1 MAGELKIYTLGNFKV
16 ANSEK
21 VITENINKSSKRWKL
36 LQYLITFNNQEIS
49 RDELIMILNLSK
61 NDDPESSLS
70 ALVYRLRNLLNKYTN
85 QGNGHFI
92 KTSGS
97 AYTFNGDAN
106 YWLDS
111 EVFESKCQQVTDL
124 IEQSSNQQSLNGVAD
139 LFQEALTIYQGD
151 YLQEA
156 RSEEWLWSARNYY
169 RDLLKNTTLKLD
181 GYLKAR
187 EEYDS
192 LLTFYDQIQKLIK
205 FDEDV
210 ITSYLEA
217 LVGAGKESEARAKYQ
232 EIETMYE
239 DNGLKVPPR
248 LENIF
253 RDLKIERAEQPEEFL
268 STIDEAADEEGAYLC
283 TPDKFVELYEL
294 EKRRCQRDGPSRC
307 IIHLRLN
314 EEEKSRQQEMNFDHV
329 DNIGN
334 QFLQLLNNQLRSGD
348 IVTRWDKKH
357 FIILLANIECKDAE
371 KVTSRIQNSFKA
383 RYGLPAGLSIS
394 KKIHKLS
401 DEKLK

>member
-49 RDELIMILNLSK
+49 RDELIMILGLNN

-70 ALVYRLRNLLNKYTN
+70 ALVYRLRSLLNKYTN

-111 EVFESKCQQVTDL
+111 EVFENKCEQVVGL
-124 IEQSSNQQSLNGVAD
+124 IEESSDGAVD
-139 LFQEALTIYQGD
+139 LFQEALKIYQGD

-169 RDLLKNTTLKLD
+169 RDLLRNTALELD
-181 GYLKAR
+181 GYLKER
-187 EEYDS
+187 EEYDT
-192 LLTFYDQIQKLIK
+192 LLTFYDEIQKLIK

-210 ITSYLEA
+210 IIGYLEA
-217 LVGAGKESEARAKYQ
+217 LIGAGKENEARAKYQ
-232 EIETMYE
+232 EIKTLYQ

-248 LENIF
+248 LQNIF

-283 TPDKFVELYEL
+283 TPDKFLELYKL

-307 IIHLRLN
+307 IIHLRLT
-314 EEEKSRQQEMNFDHV
+314 EEQKERQQEIKFDHI

-334 QFLQLLNNQLRSGD
+334 QFLQLLNDQLRSGD
-348 IVTRWDKKH
+348 IVTRWNKKH
-357 FIILLANIECKDAE
+357 FIVLLANIECKDAE
-371 KVTSRIQNSFKA
+371 KVTSRIKNSFKA
-383 RYGLPAGLSIS
+383 RYGLTDGLSIS
-394 KKIHKLS
+394 QRIYKLS
-401 DEKLK
+401 DNKLK

>member
-1 MAGELKIYTLGNFKV
+1 MAGELKIFTLGNFKV
-16 ANSEK
+16 ANSGEI
-21 VITENINKSSKRWKL
+21 ITKNIKKSSKRWKL

-49 RDELIMILNLSK
+49 RDELIMILGLN
-61 NDDPESSLS
+61 NNGDPESSLS
-70 ALVYRLRNLLNKYTN
+70 ALVYRLRNLLNKYTKK
-85 QGNGHFI
+85 GNGHFI

-97 AYTFNGDAN
+97 AYTFNGNAD

-111 EVFESKCQQVTDL
+111 EVFENKCQQVTDL
-124 IEQSSNQQSLNGVAD
+124 IEQSSYGAAD

-181 GYLKAR
+181 SYLKER

-192 LLTFYDQIQKLIK
+192 LLTFYDEIQELIK

-210 ITSYLEA
+210 IIGYLEA
-217 LVGAGKESEARAKYQ
+217 LIGAGKENEARAKYQ
-232 EIETMYE
+232 EIKTLYQ

-248 LENIF
+248 LQNIF

-283 TPDKFVELYEL
+283 TPDKFLELYKL

-307 IIHLRLN
+307 IIHLRLT
-314 EEEKSRQQEMNFDHV
+314 EEQKERQQEIKFDHI

-334 QFLQLLNNQLRSGD
+334 QFLQLLNDQLRSGD
-348 IVTRWDKKH
+348 IVTRWNKKH
-357 FIILLANIECKDAE
+357 FIVLLANIECKDAE
-371 KVTSRIQNSFKA
+371 KVTSRIKNSFKA
-383 RYGLPAGLSIS
+383 KYGLTDGLSIS
-394 KKIHKLS
+394 QRIYKLS
-401 DEKLK
+401 DKKLK

>member
-49 RDELIMILNLSK
+49 RDELIMILGLNN

-70 ALVYRLRNLLNKYTN
+70 ALVYRLRSLLNKYTN

-111 EVFESKCQQVTDL
+111 EVFENKCEQVVGL
-124 IEQSSNQQSLNGVAD
+124 IEESSDGAVD
-139 LFQEALTIYQGD
+139 LFQEALKIYQGD

-169 RDLLKNTTLKLD
+169 RDLLRNTALELD
-181 GYLKAR
+181 GYLKER
-187 EEYDS
+187 EEYDT
-192 LLTFYDQIQKLIK
+192 LLTFYDEIQKLIK

-210 ITSYLEA
+210 IIGYLEA
-217 LVGAGKESEARAKYQ
+217 LIGAGKENEARAKYQ
-232 EIETMYE
+232 EIKTLYQ

-248 LENIF
+248 LQNIF

-283 TPDKFVELYEL
+283 TPDKFLELYKL

-307 IIHLRLN
+307 IIHLRLT
-314 EEEKSRQQEMNFDHV
+314 EEQKERQQEIKFDHI

-334 QFLQLLNNQLRSGD
+334 QFLQLLNDQLRSGD
-348 IVTRWDKKH
+348 IVTRWNKKH
-357 FIILLANIECKDAE
+357 FIVLLANIECNDAE
-371 KVTSRIQNSFKA
+371 KVTSRIKNSFKA

-394 KKIHKLS
+394 QKIYRLKDHKL
-401 DEKLK
+401 K

>member
-1 MAGELKIYTLGNFKV
+1 MAGELKIFTLGNFKV
-16 ANSEK
+16 ANSGEI
-21 VITENINKSSKRWKL
+21 ITKNIKKSSKRWKL

-49 RDELIMILNLSK
+49 RDELIMILGLN
-61 NDDPESSLS
+61 NNGDPESSLS
-70 ALVYRLRNLLNKYTN
+70 ALVYRLRNLLNKYTKK
-85 QGNGHFI
+85 GNGHFI

-97 AYTFNGDAN
+97 AYTFNGNAD

-111 EVFESKCQQVTDL
+111 EVFENKCQQVTDL
-124 IEQSSNQQSLNGVAD
+124 IEQSSYGAAD

-181 GYLKAR
+181 SYLKER

-192 LLTFYDQIQKLIK
+192 LLTFYDEIQELIK

-210 ITSYLEA
+210 ITGYLEA
-217 LVGAGKESEARAKYQ
+217 LIGAGKENEARAKYQ
-232 EIETMYE
+232 EIKTLYQ

-248 LENIF
+248 LQNIF

-283 TPDKFVELYEL
+283 TPDKFLELYKL

-307 IIHLRLN
+307 IIHLRLT
-314 EEEKSRQQEMNFDHV
+314 EEQKERQQEIKFDHI

-334 QFLQLLNNQLRSGD
+334 QFLQLLNDQLRSGD
-348 IVTRWDKKH
+348 IVTRWNKKH
-357 FIILLANIECKDAE
+357 FIVLLANIECKDAE
-371 KVTSRIQNSFKA
+371 KVTSRIKNSFKA
-383 RYGLPAGLSIS
+383 KYGLTDGLSIS
-394 KKIHKLS
+394 QRIYKLS
-401 DEKLK
+401 DKKLK

>member
-49 RDELIMILNLSK
+49 RDELIMILGLNN

-70 ALVYRLRNLLNKYTN
+70 ALVYRLRSLLNKYTN

-111 EVFESKCQQVTDL
+111 EVFENKCEQVVGL
-124 IEQSSNQQSLNGVAD
+124 IEESSDGAVD
-139 LFQEALTIYQGD
+139 LFQEALKIYQGD

-169 RDLLKNTTLKLD
+169 RDLLRNTALELD
-181 GYLKAR
+181 GYLKER
-187 EEYDS
+187 EEYDT
-192 LLTFYDQIQKLIK
+192 LLTFYDEIQKLIK

-210 ITSYLEA
+210 IIGYLEA
-217 LVGAGKESEARAKYQ
+217 LIGAGKENEARAKYQ
-232 EIETMYE
+232 EIKTLYQ

-248 LENIF
+248 LQNIF

-283 TPDKFVELYEL
+283 TPDKFLELYKL

-307 IIHLRLN
+307 IIHLRLT
-314 EEEKSRQQEMNFDHV
+314 EEQKERQQEIKFDHI

-334 QFLQLLNNQLRSGD
+334 QFLQLLNDQLGSGD
-348 IVTRWDKKH
+348 IVTRWNKKH
-357 FIILLANIECKDAE
+357 FIVLLANIECKDAE
-371 KVTSRIQNSFKA
+371 KVTSRIKNSFKA
-383 RYGLPAGLSIS
+383 KYGLTDGLSIS
-394 KKIHKLS
+394 QRIYKLS
-401 DEKLK
+401 DKKLK

>member
-49 RDELIMILNLSK
+49 RDELIMILGLNN

-70 ALVYRLRNLLNKYTN
+70 ALVYRLRSLLNKYTN

-111 EVFESKCQQVTDL
+111 EVFENKCEQVVGL
-124 IEQSSNQQSLNGVAD
+124 IEESSDGAVD
-139 LFQEALTIYQGD
+139 LFQEALKIYQGD

-169 RDLLKNTTLKLD
+169 RDLLRNTALELD
-181 GYLKAR
+181 GYLKER
-187 EEYDS
+187 EEYDT
-192 LLTFYDQIQKLIK
+192 LLTFYDEIQKLIK

-210 ITSYLEA
+210 IIGYLEA
-217 LVGAGKESEARAKYQ
+217 LIGAGKENEARAKYQ
-232 EIETMYE
+232 EIKTLYQ

-248 LENIF
+248 LQNIF

-283 TPDKFVELYEL
+283 TPDKFLELYKL

-307 IIHLRLN
+307 IIHLRLT
-314 EEEKSRQQEMNFDHV
+314 EEQKERQQEIKFDHI

-334 QFLQLLNNQLRSGD
+334 QFLQLLNDQLRSGD
-348 IVTRWDKKH
+348 IVTRWNKKH
-357 FIILLANIECKDAE
+357 FIVLLANIECNDAE
-371 KVTSRIQNSFKA
+371 K
-383 RYGLPAGLSIS
+383 LPAES
-394 KKIHKLS
+394 KIP
-401 DEKLK
+401 LKPDMACQLA